1 MAFREKGAWL
11 SLVSILIAYGAYFG
25 VIGPSIGFG
34 AARLTDVIWAFGAV
48 CAAHATAMIVGS
60 IVLAVQ
66 ARREATAPGDER
78 DRAIERR
85 GTAIAYYVLIS
96 GMILV
101 GIVMPFSSPPYK
113 IVNAALAAIV
123 VAEIVHY
130 VLVLVSYRRG
140 WHG

>member
-11 SLVSILIAYGAYFG
+11 ALVTILIAYGAYFG
-25 VIGPSIGFG
+25 IIGPSIGFG
-34 AARLTDVIWAFGAV
+34 ATRLTDIIWAFGAV
-48 CAAHATAMIVGS
+48 AAAHAVTMIVGS
-60 IVLAVQ
+60 IVIAIQ

-78 DRAIERR
+78 DRSIARR

-101 GIVMPFSSPPYK
+101 GVVMPFSSQPYE
-113 IVNAALAAIV
+113 IINAALATIV

-130 VLVLVSYRRG
+130 GLVLVGYRRG